1 MTVPDPKVHGVIL
14 RAIDEIRLLRFRFG
28 GKERIV
34 EPHDYGIHQGV
45 VRLFVYQVGGQSSSG
60 PLPAWRLMDVA
71 KMSEIEMLEQTF
83 PGLGHHD
90 RAGEAIEQSLI
101 HLRFQL
107 LNLLTERRLSDTFT
121 SSRARKAAFF
131 SDSNE
136 VTELMNLHWKNLV
149 VATVRP
155 RL

>member
-1 MTVPDPKVHGVIL
+1 MTVPDPKVHEIIL
-14 RAIDEIRLLRFRFG
+14 KGIDEIRLLRFRFG

-83 PGLGHHD
+83 PGSRGDSSQQHRQWD
-90 RAGEAIEQSLI
+90 RI
-101 HLRFQL
+101 F
-107 LNLLTERRLSDTFT
+107 
-121 SSRARKAAFF
+121 ARVK
-131 SDSNE
+131 
-136 VTELMNLHWKNLV
+136 KK
-149 VATVRP
+149 
-155 RL
+155 